1 MPLLTGSCHHLKNKD
16 NIPFIKTALEW
27 GNTKLCYSVIENTSK
42 MILNTLVE
50 LPQKLELHV
59 FLPNVFISWLHN
71 VLRTE
76 NEAVIK

>member
-1 MPLLTGSCHHLKNKD
+1 
-16 NIPFIKTALEW
+16 
-27 GNTKLCYSVIENTSK
+27 

>member
-1 MPLLTGSCHHLKNKD
+1 M
-16 NIPFIKTALEW
+16 
-27 GNTKLCYSVIENTSK
+27 GNTKSCYSVIENTSK

-59 FLPNVFISWLHN
+59 FLPNVFINWLHN

-76 NEAVIK
+76 NEAVIE